1 MEEEK
6 APEPKRNKKGPP
18 LIKKGG
24 KSNAMKIQFL
34 LDQRKPPTEQLPSL
48 CAQFDDDLNQ
58 MLDDDI

>member
-6 APEPKRNKKGPP
+6 EPQQGKKKKGPD

-48 CAQFDDDLNQ
+48 CAQFDDDLNM
-58 MLDDDI
+58 MLDD